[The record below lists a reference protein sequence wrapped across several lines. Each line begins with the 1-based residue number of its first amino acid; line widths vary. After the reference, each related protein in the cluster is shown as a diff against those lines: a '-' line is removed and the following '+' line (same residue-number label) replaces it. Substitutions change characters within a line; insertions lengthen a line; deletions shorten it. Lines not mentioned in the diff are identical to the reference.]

1 MKRIFLI
8 AMATSVSMFSFAQKK
23 ELKAAEKA
31 LKAGKAAEAKATLTS
46 IASLAEANAKYKD
59 QYFYLKGQA
68 ANNLAEYD
76 DAIAALKQVGGKKAG
91 DAETLL
97 AQIAGNLVNAAIE
110 DNKVKNYA
118 DAAQKLYQAYEI
130 DKNNQ
135 DYLYYAASSAVN
147 GGEYDTALAHYIEL
161 KDIGYTG
168 ISKQYFVTEAAT
180 GQEREVSETEY
191 GLYQRSKDYTNPR
204 VAESD
209 SRLPEI
215 VKNIALIYS
224 QKGEVDKAV
233 EAAKEARAANPD
245 DIGLLLTEANLY
257 IKLDRKDKFKELME
271 EAVAKQPTNPDLYYN
286 LGVINAE
293 QGDVAKAREYYEK
306 AISLKPDH
314 ENSYLNLSALML
326 SEDEAI
332 VTEMNGLGT
341 SRADNARYDELK
353 QKREDIFRSA
363 VPYLEKLLEVNP
375 KSADAV
381 RTLMNIY
388 GTIGDTAKFKEMKAK
403 LTELGG

>member
-1 MKRIFLI
+1 MKKLLLMASALMI
-8 AMATSVSMFSFAQKK
+8 AGVSFAQKK

-31 LKAGKAAEAKATLTS
+31 LKAGKAAEAKSTLAS
-46 IASLAEANAKYKD
+46 IASLAEGNVKYQD
-59 QYFYLKGQA
+59 QYYFLKGQA
-68 ANNLAEYD
+68 ANALSEYG
-76 DAIAALKQVGGKKAG
+76 DAVAALKKVGGKKASEASG
-91 DAETLL
+91 LL
-97 AQIAGNLVNAAIE
+97 NQIAGNLVNSAIA
-110 DNKVKNYA
+110 DNKTKNYA
-118 DAAQKLYQAYEI
+118 EAAKKLYQAYEI

-147 GGEYDTALAHYIEL
+147 GSDYDTALSYYLEL

-168 ISKQYFVTEAAT
+168 ITTQYFLTEVAT
-180 GQEREVSETEY
+180 GEEKEFQKTEFD
-191 GLYQRSKDYTNPR
+191 LYQKSKDYSNPR
-204 VAESD
+204 EQESD

-257 IKLDRKDKFKELME
+257 IKLDQKDKFKQLME
-271 EAVAKQPTNPDLYYN
+271 EAVTKQPNNPDLYYN
-286 LGVINAE
+286 LGVITAE
-293 QGDVAKAREYYEK
+293 QGDKEKAKEYYEK
-306 AISLKPDH
+306 AIAIRPEH
-314 ENSYLNLSALML
+314 ENSYLNLSALLL
-326 SEDEAI
+326 SDDEAI

-353 QKREDIFRSA
+353 QRREDLFRSA
-363 VPYLEKLLEVNP
+363 VPYLEKLLQVNP
-375 KSADAV
+375 KSTDAV
-381 RTLMNIY
+381 KTLMNIY
-388 GTIGDTAKFKEMKAK
+388 GTIGDSDKFKEMKDK